1 MRRCA
6 ANLVRS
12 HRRIRLREILLAHL
26 SAQRFDIK
34 VKMAVF
40 TLPKVRDL
48 LKYHTRWNDQA
59 LNPYIEDLIDLWA
72 ENDIYGVLD
81 VCMQGP
87 MLTRFGIKPD
97 DMKSA
102 SRIMNLEKA
111 YRYMFRRKDVR
122 VYRSDGRIYI
132 DVPWQR
138 DPVWLGD
145 LLTSREF
152 ESSQGLPLAIGMN
165 IYRECVLHELTEVPH
180 LLVGGNP
187 SSGLDEFLVGLL
199 LSILVHRTPDEIELF
214 LCSSGILGFEDYAR
228 LPYCHV
234 ISSVRNTM
242 AMLSEMS
249 REIDRRI
256 SLLTGARCRNIFQ
269 YNEQGGNLRHRVI
282 MITEYHRLFT
292 SNKQAAMA
300 YILRMAE
307 LAGPCGIHLILAS
320 SDPACL
326 RGLGDSF
333 PARVCLKVSTPQDS
347 HALLNQKG
355 GESLPRKGSLYYLD
369 GIDPDPQ
376 YLQCGFI
383 SQREI
388 RSVIDAL
395 ASNYVNIRKRSIF
408 EEIEDDDPE
417 YGASESG
424 KKKSRRPHQS

>member
-1 MRRCA
+1 
-6 ANLVRS
+6 
-12 HRRIRLREILLAHL
+12 
-26 SAQRFDIK
+26 
-34 VKMAVF
+34 MAVF
-40 TLPKVRDL
+40 TRPKVRDL
-48 LKYHTRWNDQA
+48 LKYHTGWNDQA

-97 DMKSA
+97 DMRSA
-102 SRIMNLEKA
+102 SRIIKLEKA
-111 YRYMFRRKDVR
+111 YQYMFRRRDIR

-165 IYRECVLHELTEVPH
+165 IYRDCVLHELTEIPH

-199 LSILVHRTPDEIELF
+199 LSILVHQTPDEIELF
-214 LCSSGILGFEDYAR
+214 LCSSGNMGFEDYAE

-249 REIDRRI
+249 REIDRRS
-256 SLLTGARCRNIFQ
+256 SLLVNSRCRSRCH
-269 YNEQGGNLRHRVI
+269 YNERGGALRHSVI

-300 YILRMAE
+300 YILRIAE

-320 SDPACL
+320 SNPSCL
-326 RGLGDSF
+326 RGLSESF
-333 PARVCLKVSTPQDS
+333 PARVCLKVSTAQDS
-347 HALLNQKG
+347 GALLNQKG

-369 GIDPDPQ
+369 GVDPDPQ

-383 SQREI
+383 TRREV

-395 ASNYVNIRKRSIF
+395 KSNYVNIRKRSIF

-417 YGASESG
+417 DGSARSG
-424 KKKSRRPHQS
+424 KKKFRPPFGG

>member
-1 MRRCA
+1 
-6 ANLVRS
+6 
-12 HRRIRLREILLAHL
+12 
-26 SAQRFDIK
+26 
-34 VKMAVF
+34 MAVF
-40 TLPKVRDL
+40 ILPKTREL

-87 MLTRFGIKPD
+87 MLTRFGIRPA
-97 DMKSA
+97 DMRSA
-102 SRIMNLEKA
+102 SRIMKLEKA
-111 YRYMFRRKDVR
+111 YRYMFRRRDIR
-122 VYRSDGRIYI
+122 VYRYEGRIYI

-165 IYRECVLHELTEVPH
+165 IYRECILHELTEIPH
-180 LLVGGNP
+180 LMVGGNP
-187 SSGLDEFLVGLL
+187 SSGLDEFLEGLV
-199 LSILVHRTPDEIELF
+199 LSVLVHQTPEEVELY
-214 LCSSGILGFEDYAR
+214 LCSSGNLNFENYVE

-234 ISSVRNTM
+234 ISSIRNTM

-249 REIDRRI
+249 RELDRRT
-256 SLLTGARCRNIFQ
+256 SLLVNSRCRNIFQ
-269 YNEQGGNLRHRVI
+269 YNERGGNLRHRIIV
-282 MITEYHRLFT
+282 ITEYHKLSA

-300 YILRMAE
+300 YILRLTE

-326 RGLGDSF
+326 HGLGESF
-333 PARVCLKVSTPQDS
+333 PARVCLRVSTPRDS
-347 HALLNQKG
+347 HILLDQKG

-369 GIDPDPQ
+369 GTDPDPQ

-383 SQREI
+383 TQREV

-395 ASNYVNIRKRSIF
+395 RSNFVNIRRRSIF
-408 EEIEDDDPE
+408 DEIEDEDPE
-417 YGASESG
+417 DRDNRRSIG
-424 KKKSRRPHQS
+424 KWKSSSRIDRNGQ